1 MTKKRGKTNKKTR
14 KRTIHVYKGGQ
25 SKLYNLDGNITTIT
39 DTYNGKPIFRK
50 ETMRKIELM
59 ITKKIMETPNPYIVS
74 IYHVNDDK
82 NTIDMELL
90 DLDYEL
96 NDENIKKIQITV
108 KEAIQYLHSI
118 NVMYIDWKYDNI
130 GLSKDGKF
138 KLFDFDSSG
147 IADPSN
153 QNWLIKNPNSKTTW
167 SPPSS
172 YSWAIALMNHI
183 TSPLCAD
190 NFLCFLFLNNMLDN
204 IEHVAIYD
212 EPAMIL

>member
-1 MTKKRGKTNKKTR
+1 MTKKRGKTNKNTR
-14 KRTIHVYKGGQ
+14 KRRIVYRGGQ

-39 DTYNGKPIFRK
+39 DTYEGKPIFRK

-74 IYHVNDDK
+74 IYDVNDTK

-90 DLDYEL
+90 DLNYEL

-147 IADPSN
+147 IANSSN
-153 QNWLIKNPNSKTTW
+153 QDWLIKNQNSKTTW

-204 IEHVAIYD
+204 IEHTSVYD
-212 EPAMIL
+212 EPAMVL

>member
-1 MTKKRGKTNKKTR
+1 MTKKRVKTNKNTR
-14 KRTIHVYKGGQ
+14 KRKNFVYKGGQ
-25 SKLYNLDGNITTIT
+25 SKLYNSEGNIITIT
-39 DTYNGKPIFRK
+39 DTHDGEPIFRK

-59 ITKKIMETPNPYIVS
+59 IAKKIMENPNPYIVS
-74 IYHVNDDK
+74 IYDVKDDK

-90 DLDYEL
+90 NLNYEL
-96 NDENIKKIQITV
+96 NEENKKKIQITI

-130 GLSKDGKF
+130 GLSKDGTF

-147 IADPSN
+147 IADESN

-183 TSPLCAD
+183 TAPLCAD
-190 NFLCFLFLNNMLDN
+190 NFICFLFVNNMLNN
-204 IEHVAIYD
+204 IEHIAIYD
-212 EPAMIL
+212 EPAMV

>member
-1 MTKKRGKTNKKTR
+1 MTKKRVKTNKNTR
-14 KRTIHVYKGGQ
+14 KRKNFVYKGSQ
-25 SKLYNLDGNITTIT
+25 SKLYNSEGNIITIT
-39 DTYNGKPIFRK
+39 DTHDGEPIFRK

-59 ITKKIMETPNPYIVS
+59 IAKKIMENPNPYIVS
-74 IYHVNDDK
+74 IYDVKDDK

-90 DLDYEL
+90 NLNYEL
-96 NDENIKKIQITV
+96 NEENKKKIQITI

-130 GLSKDGKF
+130 GLSKDGTF

-147 IADPSN
+147 IADESN

-183 TSPLCAD
+183 TAPLCAD
-190 NFLCFLFLNNMLDN
+190 NFLCFLFVNNMLDN
-204 IEHVAIYD
+204 IEHIAIYD
-212 EPAMIL
+212 EPAMV